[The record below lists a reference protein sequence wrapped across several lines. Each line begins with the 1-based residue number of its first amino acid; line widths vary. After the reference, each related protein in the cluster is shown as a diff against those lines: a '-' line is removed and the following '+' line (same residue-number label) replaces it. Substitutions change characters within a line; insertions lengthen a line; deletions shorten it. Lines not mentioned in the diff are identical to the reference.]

1 MMKRLLCT
9 ALLIVATQASRAA
22 ETYYTQADFYRVEKI
37 DMHMHLHSVSPEFM
51 HEVQRDH
58 FHVLSINVDYADF
71 PPLPEQKKIAGTL
84 LKKYPGSFAYA
95 TTFSVQDFEQ
105 PGWADQV
112 IRQID
117 ADLKNGAVAVKVWKN
132 IGMEQRDS
140 DGKLVMIDDPHFRP
154 IFDHLEKNHVPLLGH
169 QGEPKNCWLPL
180 EEMTVKNDREY
191 FGTHPQ
197 YHMYLHPEMPGYEVQ
212 IGIRDHMLSQHP
224 ALEFVGLHMASLEW
238 SVDALAAFLDHF
250 PNAHV
255 DLAARIGQLQ
265 FQSNQDLEKVRNFLI
280 KYQNRVMYGTDL
292 ELERD
297 PQSGQACDAA
307 CRQEVPF
314 PMQARLVWLR
324 DWQYF
329 TSSALISVP
338 ELDNPVR
345 GLALPKSV
353 VDKIYYQN
361 AQHEFPTSWQVGNRK
376 NASS

>member
-1 MMKRLLCT
+1 
-9 ALLIVATQASRAA
+9 
-22 ETYYTQADFYRVEKI
+22 
-37 DMHMHLHSVSPEFM
+37 
-51 HEVQRDH
+51 
-58 FHVLSINVDYADF
+58 
-71 PPLPEQKKIAGTL
+71 
-84 LKKYPGSFAYA
+84 
-95 TTFSVQDFEQ
+95 
-105 PGWADQV
+105 
-112 IRQID
+112 
-117 ADLKNGAVAVKVWKN
+117 
-132 IGMEQRDS
+132 
-140 DGKLVMIDDPHFRP
+140 
-154 IFDHLEKNHVPLLGH
+154 
-169 QGEPKNCWLPL
+169 
-180 EEMTVKNDREY
+180 
-191 FGTHPQ
+191 
-197 YHMYLHPEMPGYEVQ
+197 
-212 IGIRDHMLSQHP
+212 MLSQHP